1 MTRRGGL
8 ASDTMPMFEVVDGTQ
23 PEPADVVVGAS
34 VEPGQARTT
43 ELRARHHVNDV
54 TGLPAVIDVETAGRL
69 LGLGRSAAYQL
80 VKDGAWPTP
89 VLRLGRRWR
98 VLTGPLLALLGVDG
112 LEPSGAGVTLQT
124 SPTAPAIF
132 RHNQGD
138 QR

>member
-1 MTRRGGL
+1 MTRRGG
-8 ASDTMPMFEVVDGTQ
+8 AAADTMPMFELVDGERT
-23 PEPADVVVGAS
+23 PRTEVVAADAPHKAASPADPRGW
-34 VEPGQARTT
+34 
-43 ELRARHHVNDV
+43 RHTPDV
-54 TGLPAVIDVETAGRL
+54 SDLPAVIDVETAGRL

-98 VLTGPLLALLGVDG
+98 VLTAPLLALLGIEG
-112 LEPSGAGVTLQT
+112 LEPSVAGVTLPT

-138 QR
+138 QQ

>member
-1 MTRRGGL
+1 MTRRASL
-8 ASDTMPMFEVVDGTQ
+8 AADTLPMFEVVDSSPVRVAVATNDRIDG
-23 PEPADVVVGAS
+23 ADTS
-34 VEPGQARTT
+34 VTVTTGERTDFS
-43 ELRARHHVNDV
+43 A
-54 TGLPAVIDVETAGRL
+54 LPAVIDVETAGRL

-98 VLTGPLLALLGVDG
+98 VVTAPLLALLGIEG
-112 LEPSGAGVTLQT
+112 LEPSPAGATLPA

-132 RHNQGD
+132 RHDQGD

>member
-1 MTRRGGL
+1 MTRRGGA
-8 ASDTMPMFEVVDGTQ
+8 ASDTMPMFEVAETPTPRLAKRAVASDDSKPT
-23 PEPADVVVGAS
+23 PTPA
-34 VEPGQARTT
+34 
-43 ELRARHHVNDV
+43 
-54 TGLPAVIDVETAGRL
+54 LPAVIDVETAGRL

-98 VLTGPLLALLGVDG
+98 VLTAPLLALLGLDA
-112 LEPSGAGVTLQT
+112 LEPSAAGVTLGP

-138 QR
+138 QQ

>member
-1 MTRRGGL
+1 MTRRGGA
-8 ASDTMPMFEVVDGTQ
+8 ASDTLPMFDVAEAAV
-23 PEPADVVVGAS
+23 PRPAKEAAAS
-34 VEPGQARTT
+34 DDRKPAPTP
-43 ELRARHHVNDV
+43 A
-54 TGLPAVIDVETAGRL
+54 LPAVIDVETAGRL

-98 VLTGPLLALLGVDG
+98 VLTAPLLALLGVDG
-112 LEPSGAGVTLQT
+112 LAPSAAGVTLAT

-138 QR
+138 QQ

>member
-1 MTRRGGL
+1 MTRRGGA
-8 ASDTMPMFEVVDGTQ
+8 ASDTMPMFDVAEAAGPRPPKKAVASDDSK
-23 PEPADVVVGAS
+23 PAPTPA
-34 VEPGQARTT
+34 
-43 ELRARHHVNDV
+43 
-54 TGLPAVIDVETAGRL
+54 LPAVIDVETAGRL

-98 VLTGPLLALLGVDG
+98 VLTAPLLALLGADG
-112 LEPSGAGVTLQT
+112 LEPSAAGVTLAT

-138 QR
+138 QQ

>member
-1 MTRRGGL
+1 
-8 ASDTMPMFEVVDGTQ
+8 MFELGDGAR
-23 PEPADVVVGAS
+23 PECADVAS
-34 VEPGQARTT
+34 GSVHREVRLAEQ
-43 ELRARHHVNDV
+43 RARLHTNDV

-80 VKDGAWPTP
+80 VKDGGWPTP

-98 VLTGPLLALLGVDG
+98 VLTAPLLALLGVDG
-112 LEPSGAGVTLQT
+112 LEAPAAGVTLRT

>member
-1 MTRRGGL
+1 
-8 ASDTMPMFEVVDGTQ
+8 MFEVAETLTPRRAKRAVVSDDSKPT
-23 PEPADVVVGAS
+23 PTPA
-34 VEPGQARTT
+34 
-43 ELRARHHVNDV
+43 
-54 TGLPAVIDVETAGRL
+54 LPAVIDVETAGRL

-98 VLTGPLLALLGVDG
+98 VLTAPLLALLGLDA
-112 LEPSGAGVTLQT
+112 LEPSAAGVTLGP

-138 QR
+138 QQ

>member
-8 ASDTMPMFEVVDGTQ
+8 AANTLPLFEVVDRAQ
-23 PEPADVVVGAS
+23 PQLPRLNSEG
-34 VEPGQARTT
+34 
-43 ELRARHHVNDV
+43 V
-54 TGLPAVIDVETAGRL
+54 TGVSAPAASANVSTLPAVIDVETAGRL

-80 VKDGAWPTP
+80 VKDGEWPTP

-98 VLTGPLLALLGVDG
+98 VLTAPLLALLEIDGV
-112 LEPSGAGVTLQT
+112 EPSAAGARLPM

-132 RHNQGD
+132 RHDQGD

>member
-8 ASDTMPMFEVVDGTQ
+8 AADTLPMFEVVDRAQ
-23 PEPADVVVGAS
+23 PQLPRVNSESVTCVSAPAD
-34 VEPGQARTT
+34 ARI
-43 ELRARHHVNDV
+43 DV
-54 TGLPAVIDVETAGRL
+54 STLPAVIDVETAGRL

-80 VKDGAWPTP
+80 VKDGDWPTP

-98 VLTGPLLALLGVDG
+98 VLTAPLLALLGIDG
-112 LEPSGAGVTLQT
+112 VQPSPAGARLPT

-132 RHNQGD
+132 RHHQGD

>member
-1 MTRRGGL
+1 
-8 ASDTMPMFEVVDGTQ
+8 MPMFALADSDQ
-23 PEPADVVVGAS
+23 PQLADVAIES
-34 VEPGQARTT
+34 VDRPQAPVEERRQQGHRNAT
-43 ELRARHHVNDV
+43 A
-54 TGLPAVIDVETAGRL
+54 LPPVIDVETAGRL

-98 VLTGPLLALLGVDG
+98 VMTAPLLALLGIDG
-112 LEPSGAGVTLQT
+112 LEPSSAGATLQT

-138 QR
+138 QQ

>member
-1 MTRRGGL
+1 
-8 ASDTMPMFEVVDGTQ
+8 MFELGDGAR
-23 PEPADVVVGAS
+23 PECADVAS
-34 VEPGQARTT
+34 GSVHREVRLAEQ
-43 ELRARHHVNDV
+43 RARLHTNDV

-80 VKDGAWPTP
+80 VKDGGWPTP

-98 VLTGPLLALLGVDG
+98 VLTAPLLALLGVDG
-112 LEPSGAGVTLQT
+112 LEPPAAGVTLRT